1 MEFTVLIISN
11 SILKNISGVFIKCDI
26 SNRNPHSEVI
36 KIDDFDAMEPHKAS
50 PTPHFRVGNSRKLIK
65 LQTPSPI
72 QTNQAMGSP
81 KLTFRFR
88 RCVGGP
94 EGKQGSNFYPTL
106 SVASFH
112 QRERAPPEFIDTAG
126 FYHYNHTGPSS
137 SAITFSGENTL
148 TASSSSSLQ
157 KHSPQKEKKRERHQ
171 PGSVRVY
178 FCFSGHTKHTYDVYA
193 ANPLLVRSVSFF
205 LSHIYAICTTFD
217 EAGFCCVFRSPFLS
231 LLFLSLRDS
240 ADRSK
245 PRDDLLCFALH
256 TQHLSDVCLQ
266 PTTSFTFLGCL
277 DFFL

>member
-36 KIDDFDAMEPHKAS
+36 KIDYFDPMEPHKAS

-72 QTNQAMGSP
+72 HTNQAMGSP

-137 SAITFSGENTL
+137 SAITFSGENEREYTHCIIIIII
-148 TASSSSSLQ
+148 T
-157 KHSPQKEKKRERHQ
+157 KHSPQIENTRERQ
-171 PGSVRVY
+171 QTGK
-178 FCFSGHTKHTYDVYA
+178 CA
-193 ANPLLVRSVSFF
+193 CLL
-205 LSHIYAICTTFD
+205 
-217 EAGFCCVFRSPFLS
+217 
-231 LLFLSLRDS
+231 LLFWTHKTHVR
-240 ADRSK
+240 R
-245 PRDDLLCFALH
+245 LC
-256 TQHLSDVCLQ
+256 C
-266 PTTSFTFLGCL
+266 
-277 DFFL
+277 